1 MTNRC
6 RLVIFFVVV
15 LAHGVVL
22 GGLLNLRAPQRLVVP
37 PTPLSAHL
45 IPMPAVATDVTPR
58 VPPPPPPQV
67 EAIPVPVKPVISKP
81 SKPRPVVK
89 AQEVSKRQ
97 MPAQPSELTS
107 ELTQKSGPPPTP
119 VPTASRP
126 EPAREPVDA
135 IGDAQ
140 PAAEH
145 PLAAPAPPPAP
156 SPVRPP
162 RVDATQHNNPP
173 PIYPAVA
180 RRRGEQG
187 RVVLALLIKADGH
200 VEELDVHTSS
210 GFPRLDQAALNAVR
224 QWRYTPAMR
233 AGVAIDYHY
242 LQPVTFTLSR

>member
-1 MTNRC
+1 MTVRG
-6 RLVIFFVVV
+6 RLVILFLVV
-15 LAHGVVL
+15 LVH
-22 GGLLNLRAPQRLVVP
+22 GLLLVGLVNLRAPQLLKEP
-37 PTPLSAHL
+37 PLPLKGRL
-45 IPMPAVATDVTPR
+45 IPLPAEAPLLTPTSAT
-58 VPPPPPPQV
+58 PPQH
-67 EAIPVPVKPVISKP
+67 APISAPVKPVISKP

-107 ELTQKSGPPPTP
+107 ELTQKSGPPPSP

-242 LQPVTFTLSR
+242 LQPITFTLSR